1 MARRCFVRNVSLLLP
16 VLLVGLSGS
25 QAAAQSTHESIQG
38 VWQAVQVT
46 LPGPSPQTINIV
58 EPRPNLTIITAK
70 HYSRVQ
76 DESAEPRPIPIDI
89 AKASAD
95 ELRAAWGPFVG
106 EAGRYEI
113 GVGNV
118 LTMRPIVA
126 KNPAAMKSGAFTT
139 WSFKI
144 EGNTLLVTARTN
156 QNGPVDPV
164 IIKAIRVE

>member
-1 MARRCFVRNVSLLLP
+1 
-16 VLLVGLSGS
+16 LVAGLSGPDV
-25 QAAAQSTHESIQG
+25 AAQSPHESLQG

-46 LPGPSPQTINIV
+46 LPGPAPQTINIA
-58 EPRPNLTIITAK
+58 EPRPNLTILTAK

-76 DESAEPRPIPIDI
+76 VDAVEPRPIPIDI
-89 AKASAD
+89 ARASAD

-106 EAGRYEI
+106 EAGTYEI
-113 GVGNV
+113 GAGNV

-139 WSFKI
+139 WSYKL
-144 EGNTLLVTARTN
+144 EGNTVWVTARTN